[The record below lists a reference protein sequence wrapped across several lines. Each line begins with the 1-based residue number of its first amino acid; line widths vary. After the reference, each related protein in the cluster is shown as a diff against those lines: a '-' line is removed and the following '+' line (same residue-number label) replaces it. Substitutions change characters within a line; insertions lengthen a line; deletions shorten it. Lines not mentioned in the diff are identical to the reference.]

1 MYSCPGCGSQMTFD
15 IASQQMKCGRC
26 DRTMSIAEADE
37 KEAREAHGSIAVDL
51 YSCPVCGAEIRAM
64 NTAAATFCSYC
75 GSSVML
81 DRKDDEIDPPATIAP
96 FQITREQCFRK
107 YQSMLNHSFCVD
119 HRLKKNLTP
128 ESFRGI
134 YVPYHTYRA
143 AVKGEAVLKG
153 TQNKGNATYYYDTQ
167 VSLNHVYDGILH
179 DASREVPDNISEQ
192 ISRTR
197 RNAFVPFSPAY
208 LSGFYADVP
217 DTDPEAY
224 SSYAKAEAITRGL
237 EDTLEGVNGNKIHYS
252 TGEVRKTLMGKAQAV
267 HTGETLIP
275 MWFMSMKSKNRVLY
289 AVQNGV
295 TGEMWADRPMDISRF
310 SWLTAILAVALFAV
324 LCLLPNPLRP
334 EMAMMIAM
342 LLGLGG
348 QYAVNERRRKNF
360 ERENE
365 EDVPEVGLD
374 RTSTELSKLNNLM
387 KRAVRQGRDVLGRNI
402 GAIGAAVGIVLLV
415 TIMSRLEDIRI
426 YKFLSVAMAGAM
438 AYLVLGT
445 GNRRSKLP
453 PGSIAALLAM
463 IAGAGLMV
471 LDPFHSSDLAVYV
484 VTAGITLAVIWESL
498 DLLKVHNRSCSN
510 PMPQFG
516 SHQGGEDR
524 A

>member
-15 IASQQMKCGRC
+15 IAGQQMKCGHC
-26 DRTMSIAEADE
+26 DRTMSIREADE

-64 NTAAATFCSYC
+64 NTAAAAFCSYC

-81 DRKDDEIDPPATIAP
+81 DRKDTEIDPPDTIAP
-96 FQITREQCFRK
+96 FQITREQCFQK
-107 YQSMLNHSFCVD
+107 YKNILDKSFCVD
-119 HRLKKNLTP
+119 HRLKKNLSP

-134 YVPYHTYRA
+134 YVPYHMYKA
-143 AVKGEAVLKG
+143 GVQGETVLKG
-153 TQNKGNATYYYDTQ
+153 VRTQGNTTYYYDTT
-167 VSLNHVYDGILH
+167 VSLNHQYEGILH

-197 RNAFVPFSPAY
+197 RNAFRRFSPAY

-217 DTDPEAY
+217 DTNPDAY
-224 SSYAKAEAITRGL
+224 LSYAKAEAIRRGL
-237 EDTLEGVNGNKIHYS
+237 DDTMAGIKGQIHYS
-252 TGEVRKTLMGKAQAV
+252 AGEVQGKLMNVAHAE

-275 MWFMSMKSKNRVLY
+275 MWFMSVKSKKRVLY

-310 SWLTAILAVALFAV
+310 AWLTAILAAALFAI

-334 EMAMMIAM
+334 EMAMMVAM
-342 LLGLGG
+342 LLALGG
-348 QYAVNERRRKNF
+348 QYAVNKRRRKAF
-360 ERENE
+360 EREAGAE
-365 EDVPEVGLD
+365 VPTPGSDNTKTEMNKLAALVKLAAKQGKGLVS
-374 RTSTELSKLNNLM
+374 RNGG
-387 KRAVRQGRDVLGRNI
+387 AIWAAIAIVLG
-402 GAIGAAVGIVLLV
+402 V
-415 TIMSRLEDIRI
+415 TIMGRTENIKI
-426 YKFLSVAMAGAM
+426 YKYASVAMAAVM
-438 AYLVLGT
+438 LYLVVGT
-445 GNRRSKLP
+445 GERRSKLP
-453 PGSIAALLAM
+453 AGSLVAMLAVV
-463 IAGAGLMV
+463 AGAAIMI

-484 VTAGITLAVIWESL
+484 ITAVITLAVVWESL

-516 SHQGGEDR
+516 SHTGGEDR